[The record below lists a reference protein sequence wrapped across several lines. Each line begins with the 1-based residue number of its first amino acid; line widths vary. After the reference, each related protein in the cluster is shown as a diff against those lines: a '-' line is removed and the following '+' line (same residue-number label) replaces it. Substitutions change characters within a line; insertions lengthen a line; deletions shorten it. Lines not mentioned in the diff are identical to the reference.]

1 MPATQDQAL
10 TILKR
15 RFSLWRLHRAK
26 GTHIPED
33 LWQAAIE
40 AARKYGIWR
49 VSEKL
54 HIHRNSL
61 RRRLEEESQ
70 PATRQRPLHFVEIPG
85 KILPPSRE
93 CVVELQDREGLRL
106 RVELRDGQSA
116 ENLARSLWKERR

>member
-26 GTHIPED
+26 GTHIPQD
-33 LWQAAIE
+33 LWQAAMN
-40 AARKYGIWR
+40 AARKYGVWR

-54 HIHRNSL
+54 RIHRESL
-61 RRRLEEESQ
+61 KRRLDREPQ
-70 PATRQRPLHFVEIPG
+70 AATGGGPIQFVEIPREV
-85 KILPPSRE
+85 LPPSPG

-106 RVELRDGQSA
+106 RIELRDGQSA
-116 ENLARSLWKERR
+116 ENVARSLWKERR

>member
-33 LWQAAIE
+33 LWEAAID
-40 AARKYGIWR
+40 AARKYGVWR

-54 HIHRNSL
+54 RVHLNSL
-61 RRRLEEESQ
+61 KRRLEEGPQ
-70 PATRQRPLHFVEIPG
+70 AATGRGPLHFVEIPG
-85 KILPPSRE
+85 

-106 RVELRDGQSA
+106 RIEFRDGQSA